1 MKTISSLAAFSI
13 LRPITL
19 HAFAVGPRPLDK
31 AQFKLAQ
38 EQRVMGAPVSP
49 LSFFHFGEYGDDP
62 DRFVK
67 EIFQMEKISADTTKY
82 DSLVQYVKEWSHT
95 LLTTSGSGLTTPIS
109 VEPTD
114 EGVLIT
120 FVPKRPTGKKYTS
133 KDEEKELEK
142 KSQKEF
148 EKKGRQATTALKEM
162 QEEGGLEIYVLKNE
176 SLSVHAKRFNYG
188 EDVAVKEMS
197 EETIVN
203 KLKDALISWKAEL
216 K

>member
-1 MKTISSLAAFSI
+1 M
-13 LRPITL
+13 
-19 HAFAVGPRPLDK
+19 
-31 AQFKLAQ
+31 
-38 EQRVMGAPVSP
+38 SP

-67 EIFQMEKISADTTKY
+67 EVFQMEKVSVDTTKY

-95 LLTTSGSGLTTPIS
+95 LHSTSGSGLTTPIN

-120 FVPKRPTGKKYTS
+120 FVPKRPTGKKYMS

-142 KSQKEF
+142 KSHKEF
-148 EKKGRQATTALKEM
+148 EKNGRQPTTALKETP
-162 QEEGGLEIYVLKNE
+162 EEGGIEIFVLKDE

-203 KLKDALISWKAEL
+203 KLKDALISWKAEQTQTVGRP
-216 K
+216 

>member
-1 MKTISSLAAFSI
+1 MKTAAALVTFSM
-13 LRPITL
+13 LCPTASN
-19 HAFAVGPRPLDK
+19 AFVVGPRPHDK
-31 AQFKLAQ
+31 LQCKFSPAQ
-38 EQRVMGAPVSP
+38 RIMSGAVSP

-67 EIFQMEKISADTTKY
+67 EVFQMENVSADTAKY
-82 DSLVQYVKEWSHT
+82 DSLVQYVKEWSHM
-95 LLTTSGSGLTTPIS
+95 LHTTPGSGLTTPVR

-120 FVPKRPTGKKYTS
+120 FVPKRPTGKKYKS

-142 KSQKEF
+142 KNHKEF
-148 EKKGRQATTALKEM
+148 ETKGRQATTALKETH
-162 QEEGGLEIYVLKNE
+162 EEGGLEIFVLKDK

-188 EDVAVKEMS
+188 EDVAIKEMS

-203 KLKDALISWKAEL
+203 KLKDALVSWKAEH